1 METTGANHW
10 KFSMF
15 KGHNS
20 AENGSILPKIRVNL
34 DIIIINLYTKFQMC
48 NISAKKM
55 NENLWWID
63 Q

>member
-20 AENGSILPKIRVNL
+20 AENGLILPKIKSNL

-55 NENLWWID
+55 NVN
-63 Q
+63 